1 MSLCN
6 SITKIIEVLQ
16 KLRKMLFLVKTCTS
30 NADCQGFVQ
39 SCNPITRIC
48 ECDERY
54 TFDANGECQPN
65 VGVTGKIDQS
75 PC

>member
-1 MSLCN
+1 MAAIL
-6 SITKIIEVLQ
+6 
-16 KLRKMLFLVKTCTS
+16 KLRKTLFLVNACTS
-30 NADCQGFVQ
+30 NDDCQGFVQ
-39 SCNPITRIC
+39 SCNNITRRC

-65 VGVTGKIDQS
+65 VVVTGKIQKDQG